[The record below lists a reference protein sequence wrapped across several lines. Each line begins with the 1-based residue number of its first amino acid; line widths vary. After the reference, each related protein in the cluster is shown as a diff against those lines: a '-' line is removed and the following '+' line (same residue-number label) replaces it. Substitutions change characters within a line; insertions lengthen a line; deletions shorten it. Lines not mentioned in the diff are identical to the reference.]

1 MSVIARDCVF
11 FYGHSDGEHACFS
24 QFYPSEFTAEDGT
37 KYTCAEQYMMASK
50 ARVMGDAATEKE
62 ILACGY
68 DPKGI
73 KDLGRQVTPF
83 DEATWARVRQN
94 VVAHGS
100 FLKFS
105 QNEPLR
111 HILLGTNKLT
121 LVEAAPNDAIWGI
134 GISVKDAAKGA
145 KWQGTN
151 LLGKALMRARAALA
165 ASETVPAPKLLK
177 LQAATAASSA
187 AGKRKEPAPLEEPP
201 VAKKPSWGENS
212 LARALPSAYAPSEE
226 GVFTFNGEWDEEG
239 VSFYQAFHDG
249 IADWAVEN
257 QRFGGPHFNPT
268 RMTWIKPSFAWVL
281 YRAGYGR
288 KHSQERIL
296 KVKLPHAVVA
306 ELLSGCAC
314 KHGGGG
320 TKGRVQWDPARD
332 LLTSEDGGKQPRK
345 MLRERA
351 IQIGL
356 SRELSEKYVAGT
368 ISITDVTELS
378 HKIGDAHGSKDE
390 KKVKAAMEPL
400 LPLLPKERPYM
411 PALSKE
417 ELVRLQ
423 MARPS
428 D

>member
-11 FYGHSDGEHACFS
+11 FYGHSDGDHACFS

-134 GISVKDAAKGA
+134 GISVRDAAKGA

-165 ASETVPAPKLLK
+165 ASETVPAPKLFVDK
-177 LQAATAASSA
+177 TTIF
-187 AGKRKEPAPLEEPP
+187 
-201 VAKKPSWGENS
+201 V
-212 LARALPSAYAPSEE
+212 YVSE
-226 GVFTFNGEWDEEG
+226 F
-239 VSFYQAFHDG
+239 
-249 IADWAVEN
+249 
-257 QRFGGPHFNPT
+257 
-268 RMTWIKPSFAWVL
+268 
-281 YRAGYGR
+281 
-288 KHSQERIL
+288 
-296 KVKLPHAVVA
+296 
-306 ELLSGCAC
+306 
-314 KHGGGG
+314 
-320 TKGRVQWDPARD
+320 
-332 LLTSEDGGKQPRK
+332 
-345 MLRERA
+345 
-351 IQIGL
+351 
-356 SRELSEKYVAGT
+356 
-368 ISITDVTELS
+368 
-378 HKIGDAHGSKDE
+378 
-390 KKVKAAMEPL
+390 
-400 LPLLPKERPYM
+400 
-411 PALSKE
+411 
-417 ELVRLQ
+417 
-423 MARPS
+423 
-428 D
+428 